1 VVRRLLALVLLLV
14 VAACVYLA
22 IAVPEAP
29 ADSWWAFW
37 LIYAIVGLLCLVGA
51 GWLLL
56 PKRPR
61 S

>member
-1 VVRRLLALVLLLV
+1 VVRRLLALVLLVV

-29 ADSWWAFW
+29 SDSRQAFW
-37 LIYAIVGLLCLVGA
+37 LIYSLVGLLCLLGA